1 MKYDA
6 ESIYQKYCKNFNLN
20 EGQVE
25 VIKRL
30 LEWTYSK
37 GKWNEKKIAP
47 RTWKFKYTN
56 SKTRSGKIMR
66 RLLKA
71 KELGQDVGDLSV
83 LDK

>member
-37 GKWNEKKIAP
+37 GKKDGYSECYDMIKK
-47 RTWKFKYTN
+47 
-56 SKTRSGKIMR
+56 SK
-66 RLLKA
+66 LK
-71 KELGQDVGDLSV
+71 
-83 LDK
+83 